1 MLSNNEFI
9 PLATRMRPGCLEE
22 FVGQSHLLG
31 KDKPLFCAIEKG
43 KLHSMILWGPPGSG
57 KTTLAEI
64 IAQKASER
72 VESISAVLA
81 GVKDIR
87 EVVERAER
95 HKGQATILF
104 VDEVHRFNKSQQDA
118 FLPHVEKGTITL
130 IGATTENPSFQLNN
144 ALLSRTRVYVLKQ
157 LTEADLL
164 SILENALAN
173 EERGLGK
180 KALEI
185 PEPLCR
191 RIVQF
196 ADGDARQCLNLLE
209 IIADF
214 ALEENGRFVVDD
226 GFIDKVLTE
235 GLRRFDKRG
244 EAFYDQIPALH
255 KSVRGSDPDASLYWL
270 SRLLDG
276 GCDLFYVA
284 RWVVRMASE
293 DIENADPRALQLA
306 LDAWE
311 TFERL
316 GTPEGEL
323 AIAQAV
329 VYCACAA
336 KSNVVYKAFNAT
348 SREVKSTGNL
358 EVPLYLRN
366 VPTRLM
372 KSLDYGKDYR
382 YAHDEPDSFAA
393 GVDYLLESLVGRW
406 YYFSVNRG
414 LEIKIKEKLEYYRK
428 LNEQHKTTEDSKN

>member
-1 MLSNNEFI
+1 MNLSLRVASMLSNNDFI

-31 KDKPLFCAIEKG
+31 KDKPLFRAIEKG

-64 IAQKASER
+64 IAQKAGAR

-87 EVVERAER
+87 DVVERAER

-104 VDEVHRFNKSQQDA
+104 VDEVHGFNKSQQDA

-185 PEPLCR
+185 PEPLRR

-226 GFIDKVLTE
+226 GLID
-235 GLRRFDKRG
+235 
-244 EAFYDQIPALH
+244 
-255 KSVRGSDPDASLYWL
+255 
-270 SRLLDG
+270 
-276 GCDLFYVA
+276 
-284 RWVVRMASE
+284 
-293 DIENADPRALQLA
+293 N
-306 LDAWE
+306 
-311 TFERL
+311 
-316 GTPEGEL
+316 
-323 AIAQAV
+323 
-329 VYCACAA
+329 
-336 KSNVVYKAFNAT
+336 
-348 SREVKSTGNL
+348 
-358 EVPLYLRN
+358 
-366 VPTRLM
+366 
-372 KSLDYGKDYR
+372 
-382 YAHDEPDSFAA
+382 
-393 GVDYLLESLVGRW
+393 
-406 YYFSVNRG
+406 
-414 LEIKIKEKLEYYRK
+414 EK
-428 LNEQHKTTEDSKN
+428 